1 MTVEMTKKGVSKP
14 ELVQQRR
21 WQTTPVDIYENEEEL
36 LLIADLPGVKADNLT
51 IRMDKNDLTIEGL
64 RSPAEHNNFLVEEFT
79 CFDYR
84 RAFVV
89 PPGIDEKK
97 IKAETKHGVLRLH
110 LPKSEAAKPRQIQVK
125 AG

>member
-1 MTVEMTKKGVSKP
+1 MTVEMTKKGVNKP

-64 RSPAEHNNFLVEEFT
+64 RSPAEQVNSLVEEFAY
-79 CFDYR
+79 FDYR

-110 LPKSEAAKPRQIQVK
+110 LPKSAAAKPRQIQVK